1 MNLIIFLLIGALA
14 GWLAGVV
21 MKGRGFG
28 VLVNM
33 VVGVLGA
40 YFGGWLLPKFGIAF
54 GGDTIENVR
63 VQIGRTLTAR
73 TAFAARVMGTALI
86 GHDHSY
92 SPCHAWQSLSH

>member
-1 MNLIIFLLIGALA
+1 VIGALA

-54 GGDTIENVR
+54 GGDMGLFI
-63 VQIGRTLTAR
+63 
-73 TAFAARVMGTALI
+73 TAFLGAVLLLAIIGLI
-86 GHDHSY
+86 KR
-92 SPCHAWQSLSH
+92 A

>member
-28 VLVNM
+28 VVVNI

-40 YFGGWLLPKFGIAF
+40 FFGGWLLPRLGLSF
-54 GGDTIENVR
+54 GGDMGLFI
-63 VQIGRTLTAR
+63 
-73 TAFAARVMGTALI
+73 TAFIGAILLLAIIGLI
-86 GHDHSY
+86 KK
-92 SPCHAWQSLSH
+92 A

>member
-1 MNLIIFLLIGALA
+1 MNLLIFLLIGALA

-40 YFGGWLLPKFGIAF
+40 YFGGWLLPKFGVAF
-54 GGDTIENVR
+54 GGDMGLFI
-63 VQIGRTLTAR
+63 
-73 TAFAARVMGTALI
+73 TAFLGAVLLLAIIGLI
-86 GHDHSY
+86 KR
-92 SPCHAWQSLSH
+92 A

>member
-28 VLVNM
+28 VLVNI

-40 YFGGWLLPKFGIAF
+40 FFGGWLLPKLGLSF
-54 GGDTIENVR
+54 GGDMGLFI
-63 VQIGRTLTAR
+63 
-73 TAFAARVMGTALI
+73 TAFIGAVLLLAIIGLI
-86 GHDHSY
+86 KK
-92 SPCHAWQSLSH
+92 A

>member
-28 VLVNM
+28 VLVNI

-40 YFGGWLLPKFGIAF
+40 FFGGWLLPKLGLSF
-54 GGDTIENVR
+54 GGDMGLFI
-63 VQIGRTLTAR
+63 
-73 TAFAARVMGTALI
+73 TAFIGAILLLAIIGLI
-86 GHDHSY
+86 KK
-92 SPCHAWQSLSH
+92 A